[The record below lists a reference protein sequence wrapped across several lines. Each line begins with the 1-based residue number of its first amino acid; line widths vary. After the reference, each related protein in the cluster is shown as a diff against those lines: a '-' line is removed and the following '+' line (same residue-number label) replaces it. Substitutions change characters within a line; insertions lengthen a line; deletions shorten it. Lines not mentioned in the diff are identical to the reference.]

1 MSENYEKAA
10 KYTRVMQQFRTA
22 YSELF
27 AIGLHYGLTFC
38 PFMSTL
44 YDTSLGPT
52 QATLSF
58 HTHTIR
64 LAATSNA

>member
-27 AIGLHYGLTFC
+27 AIHYGLTFC

-44 YDTSLGPT
+44 YDTDTSLGPT